1 MIGLI
6 PFLPVA
12 RHELARED
20 LLAEAKALV
29 ERVEIAR
36 RAAGEHVVI
45 GFRRDGSASCYFGSD
60 SAFHFN
66 SRGELRRAY
75 LDDELLKAER
85 RRLVALRRRRTGGEV
100 QLLRRELTAEQ
111 SRKVLDDLTSLLAEI
126 AHDLEVRDSHL
137 IGQVPETA
145 DVLGRAHTLLKDLA
159 VDLKI
164 AQGPHAR

>member
-1 MIGLI
+1 
-6 PFLPVA
+6 VA

-75 LDDELLKAER
+75 LDDELLKAEH
-85 RRLVALRRRRTGGEV
+85 RRLVALIRRRTGSEV

-111 SRKVLDDLTSLLAEI
+111 TRQVLDDLKRRMAEV
-126 AHDLEVRDSHL
+126 DRDIDAGNFQL

-145 DVLGRAHTLLKDLA
+145 DVLGRAHTWLKDLA